1 MFFRRQEGEFRETD
15 RVTRFKLIKSGKHW
29 LRASTSQFGLFR
41 VLRGG
46 VDTPSI
52 KADLVDTSENQNLT
66 GLAIIKAIATT
77 GVVLGG
83 GIATQHAYAEEN
95 TKVIEKEISA
105 DEALANLG
113 SAVIGNKSEVASDL
127 ATSNTHS
134 ESNNASLKIST
145 SASTNLKVS
154 ESASTSIK
162 ESISISASL
171 EVSLSASKAIN
182 QSGATSENVVHS
194 ILSQGLTSQALT
206 KETVSSQTATANQ
219 AATTATSLVATNVA
233 EQTIKE
239 TTATAKDEAVLSAS
253 IESSLNS
260 LAKIE
265 TKLDSLTNQ
274 ASKMVTTVG
283 KAAVVE
289 STATGVNKK
298 AEEDRKRLSKISA
311 SMGEYLAQSIGL
323 PNTESAV
330 TKVNAAV
337 TAIEEALKNPN
348 ADLTDVIKQ
357 AKAAEASIANAVQ
370 RASNGKRSAFNGKLM
385 ARGVGFREVA
395 PENQNQ
401 NFENATVGYVVS
413 KADANGYNSKANI
426 YKEGTFLYATEGR
439 SGNNRAPGKANI
451 ATRVLV

>member
-1 MFFRRQEGEFRETD
+1 MFFRRQKGEYRETD

-77 GVVLGG
+77 GVVLGV

-95 TKVIEKEISA
+95 TKVLEKEISA

-113 SAVIGNKSEVASDL
+113 SAVIGNKSEIASDS
-127 ATSNTHS
+127 ATPNTHS
-134 ESNNASLKIST
+134 ESNNASLEVST
-145 SASTNLKVS
+145 STSTSLKVL
-154 ESASTSIK
+154 ESASTSVK

-194 ILSQGLTSQALT
+194 ILGQGLTSQALT

-311 SMGEYLAQSIGL
+311 SMGEYLAKSIGL
-323 PNTESAV
+323 PNMDSAV

-348 ADLTDVIKQ
+348 ADLTAVIKQ
-357 AKAAEASIANAVQ
+357 ARAAESSIANAVL
-370 RASNGKRSAFNGKLM
+370 RASNGKRSAVNGTLM
-385 ARGVGFREVA
+385 ERGVSFRQA
-395 PENQNQ
+395 P
-401 NFENATVGYVVS
+401 
-413 KADANGYNSKANI
+413 
-426 YKEGTFLYATEGR
+426 
-439 SGNNRAPGKANI
+439 
-451 ATRVLV
+451 

>member
-1 MFFRRQEGEFRETD
+1 MFFRRQEGKYRETD

-95 TKVIEKEISA
+95 TKVLEKEISA

-113 SAVIGNKSEVASDL
+113 SAVIGNKSEVASDS
-127 ATSNTHS
+127 ATPNTHS
-134 ESNNASLKIST
+134 ESNNASLEV
-145 SASTNLKVS
+145 SASTSTSLKVS
-154 ESASTSIK
+154 ESASTSTSLKVSESASTSTSLKVSESASTSVK
-162 ESISISASL
+162 ESISISTSL
-171 EVSLSASKAIN
+171 EVSLSASKTIN

-194 ILSQGLTSQALT
+194 IFGQGLTSQALT

-233 EQTIKE
+233 EQIIKE
-239 TTATAKDEAVLSAS
+239 TTAAAKDEAVLSAS
-253 IESSLNS
+253 IKSNLNS

-274 ASKMVTTVG
+274 ASEMVTTVG
-283 KAAVVE
+283 K
-289 STATGVNKK
+289 
-298 AEEDRKRLSKISA
+298 L
-311 SMGEYLAQSIGL
+311 L
-323 PNTESAV
+323 
-330 TKVNAAV
+330 
-337 TAIEEALKNPN
+337 
-348 ADLTDVIKQ
+348 
-357 AKAAEASIANAVQ
+357 
-370 RASNGKRSAFNGKLM
+370 
-385 ARGVGFREVA
+385 
-395 PENQNQ
+395 
-401 NFENATVGYVVS
+401 
-413 KADANGYNSKANI
+413 
-426 YKEGTFLYATEGR
+426 
-439 SGNNRAPGKANI
+439 
-451 ATRVLV
+451 